1 MWAAL
6 LERVRPAREAQA
18 VLAGW
23 HPDFRD
29 VRKLPDVKV
38 VRTAFFINGALAVAA
53 VLLGGS
59 LVFREWQVREVAG
72 RMADEERKIVRDRP
86 LSEVAWQ
93 QYQVFREDHAR
104 VEAVH
109 AFVTARPSV
118 PRLLRRLGETL
129 PPDLALDG
137 FELREDGVALRF
149 TARGDALAAS
159 GLATRYLEAL
169 RGDTAMGAFDQF
181 TFAGTPAR
189 NVTSGRVGVE
199 FFLRLRAAVDEKSKA
214 GRKKG

>member
-1 MWAAL
+1 MLAKL
-6 LERVRPAREAQA
+6 LERVRPAREAKAA
-18 VLAGW
+18 VAGW

-38 VRTAFFINGALAVAA
+38 VRTAFFINGVLAVAG
-53 VLLGGS
+53 VLLGGT
-59 LVFREWQVREVAG
+59 LAFREWQVREVLG
-72 RMADEERKIVRDRP
+72 KISEEDVKIARDRP
-86 LSEVAWQ
+86 LSEAALK
-93 QYQVFREDHAR
+93 QYQAFREDFAR
-104 VEAVH
+104 VEEVS
-109 AFVTARPSV
+109 AFVAARPSV

-137 FELREDGVALRF
+137 FELREEGLALRF
-149 TARGDALAAS
+149 TARGDALVAS

-169 RGDTAMGAFDQF
+169 RGDAALGAFDQF

-189 NVTSGRVGVE
+189 NATTGRVGVE
-199 FFLRLRAAVDEKSKA
+199 FFLRLRAKVDEKGKA